1 MALPNVAAGDPPSPS
16 PPATILALS
25 IGNAVELYDFTLYS
39 FFALTIGK
47 LFFPVQS
54 AFGPLLLALLT
65 FGIGFVVRPL
75 GGIVLGGY
83 ADRVGRKPALV
94 LTIVLMALGTL
105 MIGLCPTYAQIG
117 VAAPA
122 IIVVGRLLQGFSA
135 GGEIGVATT
144 VLMELG
150 HPGGRGLRVGWQM
163 ASQGAAALMGA
174 LGGYLLST
182 LLPADALG
190 NWGWRL
196 PFLAGLLILPIGLY
210 LRRLLPETAHPGAG
224 SRTALAELLSAHRA
238 KLLLGVMM
246 IMGGTASTYVNIFY
260 MPTYLIKVVGL
271 PSDTA
276 FLTGCAAGA
285 TMLVVAPLAG
295 LLSDRLGRRRP
306 FVIWTALASALL
318 TYPAFWVLSHVA
330 SVSAA
335 LAVVSLLIA
344 MNAVGAGACLLLLL
358 ESFPSRVRA
367 SGLSIVYSVG
377 VSIFG
382 GFAQFIVTWL
392 ISVTEN
398 PTSPAWYVM
407 ACALATACGA
417 SRMREVPRSRQSS
430 VSDKPELPAGRLYDR
445 APTR

>member
-1 MALPNVAAGDPPSPS
+1 MALPNVAAGDPPSP
-16 PPATILALS
+16 PAIILALS
-25 IGNAVELYDFTLYS
+25 VGNAVELYDFTIYS

-75 GGIVLGGY
+75 GGIVMGAY

-94 LTIVLMALGTL
+94 LTIALMALGTL
-105 MIGLCPTYAQIG
+105 LIGLCPTYAQIG
-117 VAAPA
+117 AAAPA
-122 IIVVGRLLQGFSA
+122 IIVLGRILQGFSA

-144 VLMELG
+144 MLMELG
-150 HPGGRGLRVGWQM
+150 DPASRGLRVSWQM
-163 ASQGAAALMGA
+163 ASQGAAALLGA

-182 LLPADALG
+182 HLPADALEA
-190 NWGWRL
+190 WGWRL
-196 PFLAGLLILPIGLY
+196 PFLAGLLIVPVGLH
-210 LRRLLPETAHPGAG
+210 LRRLLPETARHGRG
-224 SRTALAELLSAHRA
+224 GTATLAELLSSHRA
-238 KLLLGVMM
+238 KLLTGVLM

-260 MPTYLIKVVGL
+260 MPTYLIRFVGL
-271 PSDTA
+271 PSHTA

-285 TMLVVAPLAG
+285 TMLAVAPLAG
-295 LLSDRLGRRRP
+295 FLSDRLGRRRP

-330 SVSAA
+330 SLPAA
-335 LAVVSLLIA
+335 LAVVGLLIA
-344 MNAVGAGACLLLLL
+344 VNAVGAGSCLLLLL

-367 SGLSIVYSVG
+367 SGLSIIYSVG

-392 ISVTEN
+392 ISVTGN
-398 PTSPAWYVM
+398 PLSPAWYVM
-407 ACALATACGA
+407 ACALATVYGA
-417 SRMREVPRSRQSS
+417 SRLREAKRSRQSGLPG
-430 VSDKPELPAGRLYDR
+430 KPELSAG
-445 APTR
+445 